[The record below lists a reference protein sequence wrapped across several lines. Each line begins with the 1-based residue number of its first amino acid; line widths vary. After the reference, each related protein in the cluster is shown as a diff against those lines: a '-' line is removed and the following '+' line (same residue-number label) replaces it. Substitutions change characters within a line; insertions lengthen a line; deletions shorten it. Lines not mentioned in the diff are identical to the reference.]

1 VDLVESAENDDE
13 SIARTPPDSSS
24 IACAQSLYART
35 RELNERNKAH
45 DFDFYIIK
53 TYARN
58 RTMTIT
64 FLATTARGVGKKRR
78 GAENDLSARLGGS
91 ENHPDSIF
99 INV

>member
-1 VDLVESAENDDE
+1 VELGESAENDGE

-24 IACAQSLYART
+24 IACAQPLSPRT

-58 RTMTIT
+58 RIMTIT

-91 ENHPDSIF
+91 ENHPDTTNISF
-99 INV
+99 